1 MSKSDTSM
9 EADHNLEF
17 KTGTLVSFRQRP
29 WIVLK
34 HPDPKMLLLK
44 PLGGTDKE
52 NLGIYL
58 PLYTDN
64 SKMTSKDMFINANK
78 TLGIQPYSFTPP
90 QEIDLNNHF
99 ALAKT
104 FYNACRLSFRDVA
117 GPFQSLGRLSFEPR
131 PYQMVPLILALKQ
144 EKVRLMISDDVGI
157 GKTLESLII
166 AKELL
171 DRREINRFAVICLPH
186 LCEQWQNEIKDKF
199 GLEAQIIRSSTITSL
214 EKKLRA
220 DQNIFR
226 DIPFQVISIDYIK
239 QDARRNTFLDHCP
252 EFIIVDEAHTCAR
265 PKGANTNQQLR
276 HSLLQD
282 IANKPDQQLI
292 LLTATPHSGH
302 NEEFQSLIA
311 LLNPKFA
318 NYTLDSAKE
327 RAELSNYFIQRRRA
341 DVKPYLGEGETIFP
355 ERCTLSTSFFNHSAK
370 SSKAKGNADILGQT
384 QIIDDGDF
392 DAAAFNHTP
401 EYQQLLSSIID
412 YVRDGVSRVKDEDS
426 RKRRYTY
433 WDLLGLMRG
442 IMSSPAAGIS
452 MIENKLAKKNDSGN
466 DSSQEPQDIP
476 IFKFNEQ
483 LKDLLN
489 GDDVIPEAYE
499 KANRHDITKFNEF
512 KSILLN
518 IKEQQGD
525 NKVKK
530 ALEIVKIALNNG
542 KNPIVFCQY
551 IQTAKYVKD
560 FISNAL
566 QNDKKLKKVK
576 VEAITSRLAD
586 EERKL
591 KIDLLAKEDQHV
603 LVCTDCLSEGVN
615 LQNGFDA
622 VIHYD
627 LPWNPN
633 RLEQRNGRID
643 RFGQTSK
650 EVLIVTLHSNSNPV
664 DDIVLKVL
672 YRKQREI
679 KKKLGVYL
687 PIAENDASLMESI
700 MERVME
706 YNFQQTGARQVGLF
720 ETAPNILMDKDE
732 EQNFMIELKRMEDYE
747 TRSRTYF
754 AHNRD
759 SMSPQG
765 LAPALKEATNV
776 IGGVEDTESFVIK
789 VLQDVLNLEVS
800 QDSPLCYSIHVAQ
813 LNNINNKELQNYFYG
828 LNRGIQ
834 SVNTSSGKATKA
846 QNITKGKNNN
856 LLIRFSFASPTPK
869 GYTYIGRNHEIV
881 DYLSRKVINDTLNPK
896 IEQDPNSGKSI
907 IKHESCE
914 FRTCRAAHILTHDV
928 NIRTTVLMLR
938 ARSVIRDRD
947 HHERELVGE
956 EMIFMGYE
964 GEIED
969 NNFLDPQ
976 RAKELFL
983 NAQADKNSTDIQ
995 QRQDFQE
1002 LLSWTNNECDVRK
1015 YTDQLALERAKKLVD
1030 SFAQYR
1036 KYEQSPEYQPVKPV
1050 LPMDIVAAY
1059 IYVPIPKLFVV
1070 DQSITMGLYLSLT
1083 F

>member
-1 MSKSDTSM
+1 M
-9 EADHNLEF
+9 EAGHNLEF
-17 KTGTLVSFRQRP
+17 STGTLVSFRQRP
-29 WIVLK
+29 WIVLN
-34 HPDPKMLLLK
+34 HPDPNMLLLK

-58 PLYTDN
+58 PLYTNNDQV
-64 SKMTSKDMFINANK
+64 SSKDMFVNANK
-78 TLGIQPYSFTPP
+78 TLDIQPYSFNPP
-90 QEIDLNNHF
+90 QEIDLNSRF

-239 QDARRNTFLDHCP
+239 QDTRRNTFLDHCP
-252 EFIIVDEAHTCAR
+252 EFIIVDEAHTCAC
-265 PKGANTNQQLR
+265 PKGANNNQQLR
-276 HSLLQD
+276 HSLLKE
-282 IANKPDQQLI
+282 IAKKPNQQLI

-302 NEEFQSLIA
+302 NEEFQSLIG

-318 NYTLDSAKE
+318 KYTLDSAKE

-341 DVKPYLGEGETIFP
+341 DVKPYLGEGESIFP
-355 ERCTLSTSFFNHSAK
+355 ERCTLSASFFNSGTK
-370 SSKAKGNADILGQT
+370 SSKAKGKGNADILGQT
-384 QIIDDGDF
+384 QIIDEGDF

-401 EYQQLLSSIID
+401 EYQQLLGSIID

-442 IMSSPAAGIS
+442 IMSSPEAGIS
-452 MIENKLAKKNDSGN
+452 MIENKLAKKTESIEA
-466 DSSQEPQDIP
+466 DSSIEPKDVP

-499 KANRHDITKFNEF
+499 KATRYDITKFKEF
-512 KSILLN
+512 KDTLIA
-518 IKEQQGD
+518 IKKQQGD

-551 IQTAKYVKD
+551 IQTAEYVKD

-576 VEAITSRLAD
+576 VEVITSRLAD

-720 ETAPNILMDKDE
+720 ETAPDILIDKDE
-732 EQNFMIELKRMEDYE
+732 EQNFIVELKRMEDYE
-747 TRSRTYF
+747 TKSRTYF

-800 QDSPLCYSIHVAQ
+800 HDSHLCYSILASQ
-813 LNNINNKELQNYFYG
+813 INNTENQELINYFNGLNN
-828 LNRGIQ
+828 GIQ

-846 QNITKGKNNN
+846 QNITKGKNDS
-856 LLIRFSFASPTPK
+856 LLFRFSFASPTPK
-869 GYTYIGRNHEIV
+869 GYAYIGRNHEIV
-881 DYLSRKVINDTLNPK
+881 DYLSRKVINDTLNSK
-896 IEQDPNSGKSI
+896 VERDPNIGKNI
-907 IKHESCE
+907 IKHEKCE

-938 ARSVIRDRD
+938 VRSVIRDRD

-983 NAQADKNSTDIQ
+983 NAKAAKNSTDIQ
-995 QRQDFQE
+995 QRQDFKD
-1002 LLSWTNNECDVRK
+1002 LLGWTNNECDVHK
-1015 YTDQLALERAKKLVD
+1015 YTDQLALERAQKLVD

-1036 KYEQSPEYQPVKPV
+1036 KYEQSPEYQVVEPV

-1070 DQSITMGLYLSLT
+1070 D
-1083 F
+1083 